1 MGADAASLGCLDLVS
16 EARQAAAD
24 FLHCESHEV
33 VYGPSMTALAFDLA
47 AALEAELGEAG
58 MEQRHKLK
66 RVLERC
72 ARCERIERVPM
83 LVVLLESVGAS

>member
-47 AALEAELGEAG
+47 AALEAELGEEDEVYLSQS
-58 MEQRHKLK
+58 EQDELGCK
-66 RVLERC
+66 R
-72 ARCERIERVPM
+72 A
-83 LVVLLESVGAS
+83 LLCVRTAAH